1 MKHIR
6 CIDSNASHGHLWPNP
21 QKIVKKPSSKVES
34 WKPANGSGTSSVPV
48 FSSSPFRLPT
58 GRERHLSGAI
68 RHLMRHLRQSACPK
82 TNREVSRRGKISCAT
97 QRFSTCTAGQT
108 TSSTAVWRA
117 CGRASVRG
125 STPWTCGTTAVTCGP
140 AILTKCPATS
150 MTWRPMTKRLRP
162 RSPSSAQRIRL
173 VGQFL
178 RRTPLEGSLRHCGPT
193 EIRVGLKPWP
203 STRRGLSFSSLPRPG
218 GSPPHSWEAASAR
231 RGHLVRFRWP
241 SRTSTCRRPARITAP
256 RRGISRSNRQM
267 ASRFTGSGC
276 ARSSMGTRRWQP
288 A

>member
-1 MKHIR
+1 MGR
-6 CIDSNASHGHLWPNP
+6 G
-21 QKIVKKPSSKVES
+21 
-34 WKPANGSGTSSVPV
+34 
-48 FSSSPFRLPT
+48 RL
-58 GRERHLSGAI
+58 LFGAI
-68 RHLMRHLRQSACPK
+68 RHSMRRLRQSVCPAPIPAVI
-82 TNREVSRRGKISCAT
+82 RQGKASCAT

-108 TSSTAVWRA
+108 ISSTAVWRA
-117 CGRASVRG
+117 CGRASARG
-125 STPWTCGTTAVTCGP
+125 STPWICATTDATCGP

-150 MTWRPMTKRLRP
+150 MTWRPMTKRSKP
-162 RSPSSAQRIRL
+162 HSPSSAQRIRL

-178 RRTPLEGSLRHCGPT
+178 RRTPLEGSLRLCGPT
-193 EIRVGLKPWP
+193 EIRAVLKPWP

-256 RRGISRSNRQM
+256 RRGISRSNRQT

-276 ARSSMGTRRWQP
+276 GRSSMGTRRWQP